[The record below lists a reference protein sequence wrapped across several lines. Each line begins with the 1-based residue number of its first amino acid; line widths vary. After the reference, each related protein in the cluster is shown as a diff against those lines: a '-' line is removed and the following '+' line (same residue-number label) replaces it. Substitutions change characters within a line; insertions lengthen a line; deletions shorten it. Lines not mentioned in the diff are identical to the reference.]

1 MALTVVRSIVT
12 EYCESVPFDTVTH
25 VLSPSPDIARPL
37 TVTVPFEKARS
48 AGIAL
53 KVGPVNEFVWVS
65 SVKSTFA

>member
-1 MALTVVRSIVT
+1 MALTAVRSIATV
-12 EYCESVPFDTVTH
+12 YSESVPFVTVTH

-37 TVTVPFEKARS
+37 TVTAPFVKARS
-48 AGIAL
+48 AGRVL